1 MGHAYTPGLTVTER
15 TVIRKPRL
23 LPIPGTVLAKAGDR
37 VRAETVVARAE
48 LPGKVHVVNVANLL
62 GVAPDEVRDYLVK
75 KEGEAVSQ
83 DEVIAENRPF
93 IKWFK
98 TEVRSPIRG
107 KVESVSTIT
116 GQMLLREPPRP
127 LERLAYVDG
136 GGGGLHPP
144 HQGTGGGPARQGQGI
159 LLIGGRA

>member
-75 KEGEAVSQ
+75 KEVEAVS
-83 DEVIAENRPF
+83 
-93 IKWFK
+93 
-98 TEVRSPIRG
+98 
-107 KVESVSTIT
+107 
-116 GQMLLREPPRP
+116 
-127 LERLAYVDG
+127 
-136 GGGGLHPP
+136 
-144 HQGTGGGPARQGQGI
+144 
-159 LLIGGRA
+159 